1 MTKKNWLLI
10 AIAIIL
16 ATLYLVYFTDLFK
29 PKKIIISHTAL
40 RAMTQ
45 PGAALPLLLFNLN
58 GSFRL
63 TELKMVPLAEWQANP
78 HVLPVWHLVSDSNS
92 VPVKII
98 RYGAGIRG
106 MKPAVEG
113 KRADPLDPDIVYRL
127 FVTAG
132 SIKGQHDFK
141 LYGQIGDTNSATK

>member
-10 AIAIIL
+10 AIMVAL
-16 ATLYLVYFTDLFK
+16 AALYVVYFTDWFK
-29 PKKIIISHTAL
+29 PRKIIISHTAL

-45 PGAALPLLLFNLN
+45 PAGALPLLIFGFN

-63 TELKMVPLAEWQANP
+63 TELKVVPLAEWQTNQ

-92 VPVKII
+92 VPIKLIH
-98 RYGAGIRG
+98 YGAGIRG

-113 KRADPLDPDIVYRL
+113 KRAEPLDPDTVYRL

-132 SIKGQHDFK
+132 NIKAQHDFK
-141 LYGQIGDTNSATK
+141 LYGQIGDASAAGK

>member
-1 MTKKNWLLI
+1 MTKKNWLLT
-10 AIAIIL
+10 AIAVVL
-16 ATLYLVYFTDLFK
+16 AALYVVYFTDWFK

-45 PGAALPLLLFNLN
+45 PGATLPLLLFSFN

-63 TELKMVPLAEWQANP
+63 TELKVVPLAEWQTNQ

-92 VPVKII
+92 MPVKII
-98 RYGAGIRG
+98 HYGGGIRG
-106 MKPAVEG
+106 MKPAVAG
-113 KRADPLDPDIVYRL
+113 KHADPLDPDIVYRL

-141 LYGQIGDTNSATK
+141 LYGQIGDTNSAGK